1 MSSHPSD
8 RLLAEFDRSLLR
20 TSRRALDAESPL
32 VRSEV
37 RGLIGDESL
46 EVPVPPVV
54 ENEQVR
60 VLHVD
65 DDPRLGELTRDH
77 FERIDDQFEVV
88 TAASAVG
95 ALDRLDDKRFDC
107 VVSDYEMPNTNGLE
121 LLEIVRERYPDLPFI
136 LFTGKGSEAI
146 ASDAIAAG
154 VTDYMQ
160 KELTADQYEVLANR
174 VQNAVE
180 QYRTQERFW
189 NALSWY
195 RHLLEQDIAGVFL
208 LQDGRFAYVND
219 RLAELFGHPK
229 CQLVGSSLADVA
241 ASTDDSLARLAELD
255 SGSETM
261 TVECLTQGIDG
272 TERRVTVYCA
282 AVEYDSASGCIGLA
296 WPTDS

>member
-37 RGLIGDESL
+37 RGLIGDETL
-46 EVPVPPVV
+46 ELPVPPVV
-54 ENEQVR
+54 EDEPVR

-77 FERIDDQFEVV
+77 LERIDDRFEVA
-88 TAASAVG
+88 TAASAVT
-95 ALDRLDDKRFDC
+95 ALDHLDDERFDC

-195 RHLLEQDIAGVFL
+195 RHLLEQDLAGVFI

-219 RLAELFGHPK
+219 RLAELLGHPK
-229 CQLVGSSLADVA
+229 HQLVGSTPEDIA
-241 ASTDDSLARLAELD
+241 ASTDDSLARLVELD
-255 SGSETM
+255 SGSETV
-261 TVECLTQGIDG
+261 TVECLTRGADG
-272 TERRVTVYCA
+272 VERRVTVYCA
-282 AVEYDSASGCIGLA
+282 AVEYDSTSGCIGLV
-296 WPTDS
+296 WPTGS